1 MSIFLLLLPSLLGSP
16 TILQDPVELKRL
28 ADDQH
33 RLADQALRLENL
45 LLALEERERQEG
57 NDTMANLLQ
66 KAGSRIREA
75 NGAESL
81 AAALEGAAV
90 DLGGLRSGPALAIQ
104 AEAIALLE
112 EVLDLL
118 LETERTRRLE
128 ILQGQAQARQEAL
141 KGWAREQRALLE
153 KTHALQHQEESE
165 GVTDSEAREGLAE
178 EQAKLNEAL
187 SKAAENPKNPVH
199 VEDVLEAA
207 SRAEK
212 ELEKVEGDLGK
223 AAEAQRQALEKLQ
236 SKAGQAGEESKKLE
250 AARKVQ
256 DLLQFLAE
264 AEALLAR
271 HRAVDSILVKLGD
284 RGRPLPR
291 SARLELR
298 KLAEEE
304 MDIAR
309 ATADLGLELRESR
322 TGSFSFLVGA
332 LEEDHRLLGRRM
344 GPPRFLA
351 GDVQESLSKRI
362 LSGWTAL
369 IDAVQLEAQRERRK
383 LENSL
388 PGNPS
393 GAQSL
398 VSFAAE
404 IHLLATLEEDIRNSL
419 DSLARRRELLA
430 EAGLPWDE
438 DDTLELDMLMERQG
452 RLRRLFDSLLEE
464 LQAETPETEEDL

>member
-1 MSIFLLLLPSLLGSP
+1 
-16 TILQDPVELKRL
+16 
-28 ADDQH
+28 
-33 RLADQALRLENL
+33 
-45 LLALEERERQEG
+45 
-57 NDTMANLLQ
+57 
-66 KAGSRIREA
+66 
-75 NGAESL
+75 
-81 AAALEGAAV
+81 
-90 DLGGLRSGPALAIQ
+90 
-104 AEAIALLE
+104 
-112 EVLDLL
+112 
-118 LETERTRRLE
+118 
-128 ILQGQAQARQEAL
+128 
-141 KGWAREQRALLE
+141 
-153 KTHALQHQEESE
+153 
-165 GVTDSEAREGLAE
+165 
-178 EQAKLNEAL
+178 
-187 SKAAENPKNPVH
+187 
-199 VEDVLEAA
+199 
-207 SRAEK
+207 
-212 ELEKVEGDLGK
+212 
-223 AAEAQRQALEKLQ
+223 
-236 SKAGQAGEESKKLE
+236 
-250 AARKVQ
+250 
-256 DLLQFLAE
+256 
-264 AEALLAR
+264 
-271 HRAVDSILVKLGD
+271 
-284 RGRPLPR
+284 
-291 SARLELR
+291 
-298 KLAEEE
+298 